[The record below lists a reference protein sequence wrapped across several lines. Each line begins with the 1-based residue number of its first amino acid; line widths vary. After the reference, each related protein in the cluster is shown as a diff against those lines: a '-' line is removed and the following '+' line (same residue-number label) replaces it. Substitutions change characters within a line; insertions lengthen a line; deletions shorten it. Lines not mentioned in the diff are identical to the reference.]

1 MGTRHH
7 QKVINKRGELKVS
20 QYGQW
25 DGYPDGQGF
34 EILDYLKQGNLDR
47 YQEELDKLHLITD
60 EESKIVDADPKWQE
74 NYPYMG
80 RDCGSKIHQMIEDGE
95 VKFVQF
101 IDDEEAKRWCQGFYT
116 IDFQQNKF
124 IAEFNGVIREYSL
137 SDLPTDEQ
145 FLRQMSDEVDE
156 TLLIH
161 EVLNQMSADL
171 NEGYYE
177 AIDELMTKLLEVNGV
192 EELLTGYLSDSALL
206 NLKEGL
212 TQKLY

>member
-7 QKVINKRGELKVS
+7 QKVINKQGELKVS

-25 DGYPDGQGF
+25 DGYPNGQGF
-34 EILDYLKQGNLDR
+34 DILNYLRRGNLDK

-60 EESKIVDADPKWQE
+60 EEVKIVATDPKWQE
-74 NYPYMG
+74 NYPYMS
-80 RDCGSKIHQMIEDGE
+80 RDCGAKIHQMIENGE
-95 VKFVQF
+95 VKFVAF
-101 IDDEEAKRWCQGFYT
+101 IDDNGAGSWCQGFYT

>member
-1 MGTRHH
+1 MGTKHH

-20 QYGQW
+20 QYGKW
-25 DGYPDGQGF
+25 DGYPNGQGF
-34 EILDYLKQGNLDR
+34 DILNYLRRGNLDK

-60 EESKIVDADPKWQE
+60 EEVKIVVTDPKWQE
-74 NYPYMG
+74 NYPYMS

>member
-7 QKVINKRGELKVS
+7 QKVINKQGELKVS

-25 DGYPDGQGF
+25 DGYPNGQGF
-34 EILDYLKQGNLDR
+34 DILNYLRRGNLDR

-60 EESKIVDADPKWQE
+60 EEVKIVATDPKWQE
-74 NYPYMG
+74 NYPYMS

>member
-7 QKVINKRGELKVS
+7 QKVINKQGELKVS

-25 DGYPDGQGF
+25 DGYPDGQGV
-34 EILDYLKQGNLDR
+34 EILDYLKQGNLDK

-60 EESKIVDADPKWQE
+60 EEVKIVATDPKWQE
-74 NYPYMG
+74 NYPYMS

>member
-25 DGYPDGQGF
+25 DGYPDGQGV
-34 EILDYLKQGNLDR
+34 EILDYLKQGNLDK

-74 NYPYMG
+74 NYPYMS

>member
-25 DGYPDGQGF
+25 DGYPDGQGV
-34 EILDYLKQGNLDR
+34 EILDYLKQGNLDK

>member
-60 EESKIVDADPKWQE
+60 EEVKIVATDPKWQE
-74 NYPYMG
+74 NYPYMS

>member
-7 QKVINKRGELKVS
+7 QKVINKQGELKVS

-25 DGYPDGQGF
+25 DGYPNGQGF
-34 EILDYLKQGNLDR
+34 DILNYLRRGNLDK

>member
-7 QKVINKRGELKVS
+7 QKVINKWGELKVS

-25 DGYPDGQGF
+25 DGYPNGQGF
-34 EILDYLKQGNLDR
+34 DILNYLKQGNLDK

-60 EESKIVDADPKWQE
+60 EEVKIVATDPKWQE
-74 NYPYMG
+74 NYPYMS

>member
-1 MGTRHH
+1 MGTRGH
-7 QKVINKRGELKVS
+7 QKVINKKGELKIS
-20 QYGQW
+20 QYNQW
-25 DGYPDGQGF
+25 DSYPSGQGVD
-34 EILDYLKQGNLDR
+34 ILGYLREGNLDR
-47 YQEELDKLHLITD
+47 YQKELDKIRQITD
-60 EESKIVDADPKWQE
+60 EEAKVVDADSEWKM
-74 NYPYMG
+74 NYPYLS
-80 RDCGSKIHQMIEDGE
+80 RDCGSKIHQMIEDGK

-101 IDDEEAKRWCQGFYT
+101 IDDEEAISWCEGFYT

-124 IAEFNGVIREYSL
+124 VADYHGITREYSL
-137 SDLPTDEQ
+137 DDLPTDEQ
-145 FLRQMSDEVDE
+145 FLRQMSNEVDE

-161 EVLNQMSADL
+161 EVLNQMSADM

-192 EELLTGYLSDSALL
+192 EELLTGYLSDSAMA

>member
-1 MGTRHH
+1 MGTRGH
-7 QKVINKRGELKVS
+7 QKVINKRGELKIS
-20 QYGQW
+20 HYNQW
-25 DGYPDGQGF
+25 DSYPSGLGV

-47 YQEELDKLHLITD
+47 YQKELDKIRQITD
-60 EESKIVDADPKWQE
+60 EEAKVVYADSERKV
-74 NYPYMG
+74 NYPYLS

-101 IDDEEAKRWCQGFYT
+101 IDDEEAKHWCEGFYT

-124 IAEFNGVIREYSL
+124 IAEFNGITREYSL
-137 SDLPTDEQ
+137 DDLPTDEQ

-192 EELLTGYLSDSALL
+192 EELLTGYLSDSALA

>member
-7 QKVINKRGELKVS
+7 QKVINKKGELKIS

-25 DGYPDGQGF
+25 DGYPNGQGID
-34 EILDYLKQGNLDR
+34 ILDYLRRGNLDK
-47 YQEELDKLHLITD
+47 YQKELDKINQITD
-60 EESKIVDADPKWQE
+60 EEAKVVDADPEWNV
-74 NYPYMG
+74 NYPYLS
-80 RDCGSKIHQMIEDGE
+80 RDCGSQIHQMIEDGE

-101 IDDEEAKRWCQGFYT
+101 IDDDEANRWCAGFYT

-124 IAEFNGVIREYSL
+124 IAEFNGITREYSL

-192 EELLTGYLSDSALL
+192 EELLTGYLSDSALE

>member
-25 DGYPDGQGF
+25 DGYPNGQGF
-34 EILDYLKQGNLDR
+34 DILNYLRRGNLDK

-124 IAEFNGVIREYSL
+124 IAEFNNTIREYSL

>member
-7 QKVINKRGELKVS
+7 QKVINKQGELKVS

-25 DGYPDGQGF
+25 DGYPDGQGV
-34 EILDYLKQGNLDR
+34 EILDYLKQGNLDK

-60 EESKIVDADPKWQE
+60 EESKIVDADHKWQE

-161 EVLNQMSADL
+161 EVLNQMSADF

>member
-1 MGTRHH
+1 MGTRGH
-7 QKVINKRGELKVS
+7 QKVINKKGELKIS
-20 QYGQW
+20 QYNQW
-25 DGYPDGQGF
+25 DSYPSGQGVD
-34 EILDYLKQGNLDR
+34 ILGYLREGNLDK
-47 YQEELDKLHLITD
+47 YQKELDKIRQITD
-60 EESKIVDADPKWQE
+60 EEAKVVDADSEWKM
-74 NYPYMG
+74 NYPYLS
-80 RDCGSKIHQMIEDGE
+80 RDCGSKIHQMIEDGK

-101 IDDEEAKRWCQGFYT
+101 IDDEEAISWCEGFYT

-124 IAEFNGVIREYSL
+124 VADYHGITREYSL
-137 SDLPTDEQ
+137 DDLPTDEQ
-145 FLRQMSDEVDE
+145 FLRQMSNEVDE

-161 EVLNQMSADL
+161 EVLNQMSADM

-192 EELLTGYLSDSALL
+192 EELLTGYLSDSAMA